1 MEAAGKYAL
10 TTSYSIHD
18 KDQICISLQSRLNI
32 SRKLLRQETQD
43 SAFSEGTARSKVRGT
58 LSRHDNILFICFG
71 IFAHVVVVIVVVIVV
86 VVIVV
91 VDNDHVVVQARDFG
105 ERGASDPQQ
114 VEALPTSTSRIGF
127 HRSLYAP
134 HILALLFATERE
146 CVEF

>member
-1 MEAAGKYAL
+1 M
-10 TTSYSIHD
+10 
-18 KDQICISLQSRLNI
+18 
-32 SRKLLRQETQD
+32 
-43 SAFSEGTARSKVRGT
+43 RGT
-58 LSRHDNILFICFG
+58 LSRHDNILFISFG
-71 IFAHVVVVIVVVIVV
+71 IFAHVVVVVVVVVIVV
-86 VVIVV
+86 VVIVVVAIV

-134 HILALLFATERE
+134 HILALLFADEQE

>member
-1 MEAAGKYAL
+1 M
-10 TTSYSIHD
+10 
-18 KDQICISLQSRLNI
+18 
-32 SRKLLRQETQD
+32 
-43 SAFSEGTARSKVRGT
+43 RGT
-58 LSRHDNILFICFG
+58 ISRHDNILFISFG
-71 IFAHVVVVIVVVIVV
+71 IFAQVVVVVVVIVVVAI
-86 VVIVV
+86 V

-134 HILALLFATERE
+134 HILALLFADEQE

>member
-1 MEAAGKYAL
+1 M
-10 TTSYSIHD
+10 
-18 KDQICISLQSRLNI
+18 
-32 SRKLLRQETQD
+32 
-43 SAFSEGTARSKVRGT
+43 RGT
-58 LSRHDNILFICFG
+58 ISRHDNILFISFG
-71 IFAHVVVVIVVVIVV
+71 IFAQVVVVVVVIVV

-91 VDNDHVVVQARDFG
+91 VAIVVDNDHFVVQARDFG

-134 HILALLFATERE
+134 HILALLFADEQE